1 VPCRLERA
9 TRFLGGGDARRVD
22 RHIERGCRGVPDAQ
36 KRWRVTHQK
45 TATKGQRVHSR
56 GVWTARAGGGISRPL
71 EFPIR
76 EDQPSDL
83 LDPCCDPVTPT
94 VTPGPTVVAPAAS
107 APETRAAQR
116 WVNESWESVH
126 PWASGRVFQ
135 NFADPDLDGWE
146 TAYYGPNYA
155 RLTQI
160 KRRYD
165 PDELLRFPQS
175 VPAASP

>member
-1 VPCRLERA
+1 M
-9 TRFLGGGDARRVD
+9 
-22 RHIERGCRGVPDAQ
+22 
-36 KRWRVTHQK
+36 
-45 TATKGQRVHSR
+45 
-56 GVWTARAGGGISRPL
+56 
-71 EFPIR
+71 
-76 EDQPSDL
+76 
-83 LDPCCDPVTPT
+83 
-94 VTPGPTVVAPAAS
+94 
-107 APETRAAQR
+107 
-116 WVNESWESVH
+116 NESWESVH